1 MPRSKVNTP
10 PRVWERQKR
19 GSRNNLRA
27 RGWEGVLTSRRDA
40 VVAHYTLT
48 VVVNHMKLS
57 LSPTLPRGAQQLRA
71 AEWGSRALHWWSHGY
86 TALTPVTNPQPGSCE
101 KSSLNA
107 VSLRK
112 QDVKVRGRSRQGTWH
127 KEESFE
133 KGREL
138 KRIMGDF
145 DQRML
150 CMYGNVKEY
159 FLKRQGSKNV
169 TIVCT
174 SFKTSH

>member
-10 PRVWERQKR
+10 PRLWECQGR

-27 RGWEGVLTSRRDA
+27 RGWEGVLASGHEL

-57 LSPTLPRGAQQLRA
+57 LSPTLPRGAQQLKA
-71 AEWGSRALHWWSHGY
+71 AEWGSHALHWCNHGY

-107 VSLRK
+107 VSPRK
-112 QDVKVRGRSRQGTWH
+112 QDLKVRGRSWQGTWH
-127 KEESFE
+127 KEGSLSE

-159 FLKRQGSKNV
+159 FFENTR
-169 TIVCT
+169 
-174 SFKTSH
+174 